1 MKIRLKRN
9 GYMGRTIKASVNIDK
24 LKVCLIQ
31 PEGLF
36 ERIYKHEQDYIV
48 FNGFALKRIECNTN
62 TIVCNVLLDE
72 VGQTE
77 QILLGSLVLN
87 NTHKYSGKAFF
98 EFENSALY
106 TVEGI
111 DAGGNKYSKI
121 MNLYYVAEVLG
132 MELNNV
138 TQVDLALDSNI
149 NFIRKITQAIKSYET
164 LDMYLNGKR
173 IIDPNEKL
181 PEYGVFHGASRKRL
195 ESLPTLYLSQA
206 KKEIGLSMR
215 VYDKTKELSEQSSY
229 KKYRFTQWLGWTSP
243 KIYRVEITLHNV
255 NVRDFCTIAGSQI
268 EEQGNLKNIL
278 NLLGLKDWRAKCF
291 MEMADRLIYF
301 RDRKSRKKLTLID
314 LAEL

>member
-1 MKIRLKRN
+1 
-9 GYMGRTIKASVNIDK
+9 MGRTIKVSVNIDK

-48 FNGFALKRIECNTN
+48 FNGFALKRIECDTD

-77 QILLGSLVLN
+77 QILLGHLTLN
-87 NTHKYSGKAFF
+87 NTCKYGGKAFF

-111 DAGGNKYSKI
+111 DASGNKYNKI
-121 MNLYYVAEVLG
+121 SYLYYVIETLG
-132 MELNNV
+132 MELNNL
-138 TQVDLALDSNI
+138 TQLDLALDSNI
-149 NFIRKITQAIKSYET
+149 NFIKKLIKAIKNYET
-164 LDMYLNGKR
+164 FDMYLNGKR

-195 ESLPTLYLSQA
+195 ESLPTLYLSQV
-206 KKEIGLSMR
+206 KKETGLSMR
-215 VYDKTKELSEQSSY
+215 IYDKTKELAEQSLY
-229 KKYRFTQWLGWTSP
+229 KKERFLQWLGWTAP
-243 KIYRVEITLHNV
+243 KIYRAEITMHNV
-255 NVRDFCTIAGSQI
+255 NVRDFCTSAGAQI

-278 NLLGLKDWRAKCF
+278 NLLGMQEWRAMCLL
-291 MEMADRLIYF
+291 EMINRLIYF
-301 RDRKSRKKLTLID
+301 RDKKSRKKLTLLD

>member
-1 MKIRLKRN
+1 M
-9 GYMGRTIKASVNIDK
+9 
-24 LKVCLIQ
+24 
-31 PEGLF
+31 
-36 ERIYKHEQDYIV
+36 
-48 FNGFALKRIECNTN
+48 KRIENN
-62 TIVCNVLLDE
+62 EDTIVCSVLLDE
-72 VGQTE
+72 ANQTE

-87 NTHKYSGKAFF
+87 NTHKYLGKAFF

-149 NFIRKITQAIKSYET
+149 NFIRKLTQAIKSYET

-181 PEYGVFHGASRKRL
+181 PEYGVFHGASRKHL

-229 KKYRFTQWLGWTSP
+229 KKHRFTQWLGWTSP

-255 NVRDFCTIAGSQI
+255 NVREFCSLVGSQT

-278 NLLGLKDWRAKCF
+278 NLLGMQEWRAMCF
-291 MEMADRLIYF
+291 
-301 RDRKSRKKLTLID
+301 
-314 LAEL
+314 

>member
-1 MKIRLKRN
+1 MQIMIQRSR
-9 GYMGRTIKASVNIDK
+9 YMARAIKASVNIDK

-36 ERIYKHEQDYIV
+36 ERIYKKEQDYII
-48 FNGFALKRIECNTN
+48 FNGFTLKRIENN
-62 TIVCNVLLDE
+62 EDTIVCSVLLDE
-72 VGQTE
+72 AKQTE

-87 NTHKYSGKAFF
+87 NTHKYLGKAFF

-149 NFIRKITQAIKSYET
+149 NFIRKLTQAIKSYET

-181 PEYGVFHGASRKRL
+181 PEYGVFHGASRKHL

-229 KKYRFTQWLGWTSP
+229 KKHRFTQWLGWTSP

-255 NVRDFCTIAGSQI
+255 NVREFCSLVGSQT

-278 NLLGLKDWRAKCF
+278 NLLGMQEWRAMCF
-291 MEMADRLIYF
+291 LEMTNRLIYF
-301 RDRKSRKKLTLID
+301 RDKRSRKKLTLLD

>member
-1 MKIRLKRN
+1 MARA
-9 GYMGRTIKASVNIDK
+9 IKASVNIDK

-36 ERIYKHEQDYIV
+36 ERIYKKEQDYII
-48 FNGFALKRIECNTN
+48 FNGFTLKRIENN
-62 TIVCNVLLDE
+62 EDTIVCSVLLDE
-72 VGQTE
+72 ANQTE

-87 NTHKYSGKAFF
+87 NTHKYLGKAFF

-149 NFIRKITQAIKSYET
+149 NFIRKLTQAIKSYET

-181 PEYGVFHGASRKRL
+181 PEYGVFHGASRKHL

-206 KKEIGLSMR
+206 K
-215 VYDKTKELSEQSSY
+215 
-229 KKYRFTQWLGWTSP
+229 
-243 KIYRVEITLHNV
+243 
-255 NVRDFCTIAGSQI
+255 
-268 EEQGNLKNIL
+268 
-278 NLLGLKDWRAKCF
+278 
-291 MEMADRLIYF
+291 
-301 RDRKSRKKLTLID
+301 RK
-314 LAEL
+314 

>member
-1 MKIRLKRN
+1 MQIMIQRSR
-9 GYMGRTIKASVNIDK
+9 YMARAIKASVNIDK

-36 ERIYKHEQDYIV
+36 ERIYKKEQDYII
-48 FNGFALKRIECNTN
+48 FNGFTLKRIENN
-62 TIVCNVLLDE
+62 EDTIVCSVLLDE
-72 VGQTE
+72 ANQTE

-87 NTHKYSGKAFF
+87 NTHKYLGKAFF

-149 NFIRKITQAIKSYET
+149 NFIRKLTQAIKSYET

-181 PEYGVFHGASRKRL
+181 PEYGVFHGASRKHL

-229 KKYRFTQWLGWTSP
+229 KKHRFTQWLGWTSP

-255 NVRDFCTIAGSQI
+255 NVREFCSLVGSQT

-278 NLLGLKDWRAKCF
+278 NLLGMQEWRAMCF
-291 MEMADRLIYF
+291 LEMTNRLIYF
-301 RDRKSRKKLTLID
+301 RDKRSRKKLTLLD